1 MESRGDISEARGGAP
16 RRYRPEEGCQAM
28 TARMY
33 YDDDADTSALD
44 GQTVAII
51 GYGSQGHAHAR
62 NLKESGVDVVV
73 GLKPGSKSR
82 GLAEEAGL
90 RVTDV
95 PKAVKAADVIM
106 IAVPDTLQKSV
117 YDAEIEPN
125 LRPGQLLMFAH
136 GFNIRF
142 GRIQPPGTIDVGMV
156 APKGPGHLLRSVYEA
171 GGGVPALF
179 AVENDASGTA
189 RQRVL
194 AYARGIGS
202 TRAGVL
208 ETTFKEETETDLFG
222 EQALLCGGVSALV
235 KAAFETLVEA
245 GYQPELAYF
254 ETMHELKLIVD
265 LMYRGGLNFM
275 RFSVSDTA
283 EYGDY
288 VSGPRIAEGVK
299 TTMKDVLA
307 DIQSGTFANRWVA
320 EQESGGTE
328 FARLR
333 QQDKEHQIEQ
343 VGRDLR
349 AQMTFLNPVVVEAGE
364 AQGSVGAAAT
374 ASAQPAAAGSSR

>member
-1 MESRGDISEARGGAP
+1 
-16 RRYRPEEGCQAM
+16 M

-33 YDDDADTSALD
+33 YDDDADASALD

-82 GLAEEAGL
+82 ALAEDAGL
-90 RVTDV
+90 RVMDV
-95 PKAVKAADVIM
+95 AEAVEAADVIM

-117 YDAEIEPN
+117 YDAEIAPH

-142 GRIQPPGTIDVGMV
+142 GRIQPPANIDVGMV
-156 APKGPGHLLRSVYEA
+156 APKGPGHLLRSVYEQ

-222 EQALLCGGVSALV
+222 EQALLCGGVSALI

-288 VSGPRIAEGVK
+288 VSGPRVTEGVK
-299 TTMKDVLA
+299 TAMKDVLA
-307 DIQSGTFANRWVA
+307 DIQSGSFASRWVA
-320 EQESGGTE
+320 EQEGGGAE

-333 QQDKEHQIEQ
+333 QQDKDHQIEQ

-349 AQMTFLNPVVVEAGE
+349 AQMAFLNPVVVEAGE
-364 AQGSVGAAAT
+364 AQASATSAATPAPAGAGAA
-374 ASAQPAAAGSSR
+374 R

>member
-1 MESRGDISEARGGAP
+1 
-16 RRYRPEEGCQAM
+16 
-28 TARMY
+28 MY
-33 YDDDADTSALD
+33 YDNDADPAALA
-44 GQTVAII
+44 GQTVAVI
-51 GYGSQGHAHAR
+51 GYGSQGHAHAQ
-62 NLKESGVDVVV
+62 NLRDSGIDVVV
-73 GLKPGSKSR
+73 GLAPGSKSR
-82 GLAEEAGL
+82 ALAEGAGL
-90 RVTDV
+90 RVADV
-95 PKAVKAADVIM
+95 ADAVREADVIM
-106 IAVPDTLQKSV
+106 IAVPDTVQKSV
-117 YDAEIEPN
+117 YDAEIGPN

-142 GRIQPPGTIDVGMV
+142 GRITPPANVDVGMV

-179 AVENDASGTA
+179 AVEQDASGTA
-189 RQRVL
+189 RARVL
-194 AYARGIGS
+194 AYARGLGS

-222 EQALLCGGVSALV
+222 EQALLCGGVSALI

-288 VSGPRIAEGVK
+288 VSGPRVAEGVK
-299 TTMKDVLA
+299 ATMKDVLV
-307 DIQSGTFANRWVA
+307 DIQSGAFANRWID
-320 EQESGGTE
+320 EMDHGGPE
-328 FARLR
+328 FQRLR
-333 QQDKEHQIEQ
+333 EQDRNHQIEQ
-343 VGRDLR
+343 VGAQLR
-349 AQMTFLNPVVVEAGE
+349 AQMAWLNPVEVKAGQ
-364 AQGSVGAAAT
+364 AQ
-374 ASAQPAAAGSSR
+374 ASAGQATGGQSAAPQPTAGAR